1 MEIVNYPNYLI
12 YDDGRLYSKYVNRFL
27 KPAKNNK
34 GYLSIVLSNDKIK
47 CKTHTIHK
55 LVALHYLPKVE
66 GKELLD
72 HIDQNKHNN
81 HIDNL
86 RWVNNSENRY
96 NTGLQKNNK
105 SGYKQIVY
113 REGRTKCYIV
123 KKVGQSQKGFK
134 TLEEA
139 IEYRDNYK
147 P

>member
-12 YDDGRLYSKYVNRFL
+12 YDNGRVYSKKRKIFL
-27 KPAKNNK
+27 KPFTDNMGYLQVQLYNK
-34 GYLSIVLSNDKIK
+34 GKGKKIK
-47 CKTHTIHK
+47 VHR
-55 LVALHYLPKVE
+55 LVGLHYLPKVE

-72 HIDQNKHNN
+72 HIDRNKHNN

-86 RWVNNSENRY
+86 RWCNHSENKY

-113 REGRTKCYIV
+113 REGRAKCYIV

-139 IEYRDNYK
+139 IEYRDNYN